1 MKKNIMLLA
10 AIATI
15 LTFIVTFIAVFSPQ
29 KKNDDSISITQ
40 KSYGKNSTN
49 QVQVSPQQYEI
60 GK

>member
-49 QVQVSPQQYEI
+49 QVQISHQ
-60 GK
+60 